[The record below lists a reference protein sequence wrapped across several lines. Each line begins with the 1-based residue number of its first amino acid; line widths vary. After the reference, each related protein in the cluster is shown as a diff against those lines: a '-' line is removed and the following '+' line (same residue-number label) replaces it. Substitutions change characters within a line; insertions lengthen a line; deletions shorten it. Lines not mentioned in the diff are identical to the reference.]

1 MQLVHTHCDGFNS
14 SCTIS
19 FKKGN
24 FFVEKNQY
32 WSQKLIQKSL
42 VPLGLSKSNMYL
54 TKQIIC
60 VNYNRKYQLQK
71 FQKTDMSSF
80 LLHTDLPWGKDL
92 HTVHIRTLL
101 PDFFICFA
109 FISLPNYPHEANPL
123 LRSTSNNNAAIKV
136 RNIYLSRKKKKKFP
150 KLTQYHCIIQKLH

>member
-1 MQLVHTHCDGFNS
+1 MQLVHTHCDCFNS

-71 FQKTDMSSF
+71 FQETDMSSF
-80 LLHTDLPWGKDL
+80 LLHTDLPEAK
-92 HTVHIRTLL
+92 IYTLYT
-101 PDFFICFA
+101 FA
-109 FISLPNYPHEANPL
+109 HCYQISLSAL
-123 LRSTSNNNAAIKV
+123 LSFLFLTIHMKQTHYYDLLL
-136 RNIYLSRKKKKKFP
+136 ITTQLWKWETYICPEKKK
-150 KLTQYHCIIQKLH
+150 